1 MSLQYLG
8 INLATGYRG
17 TPKQSTMM
25 RQIIDAVGRLSATQQ
40 TVMVLVVVE
49 GFSYSEAAEMPGG

>member
-17 TPKQSTMM
+17 TPEQSTTM
-25 RQIIDAVGRLSATQQ
+25 RQIIDAAGRLSATQQ
-40 TVMVLVVVE
+40 TLMVLVVVE
-49 GFSYSEAAEMPGG
+49 EMPDV